1 MDLDADAV
9 FTSEEEEEM
18 TSESCRDEIE
28 CDPSKTSSTE
38 GTTSPKISRNK
49 SCMSNTNSVKKQV
62 VVNRNTL
69 QKVLQEVISATDGIT
84 SLELLLDLYAQLRG
98 VINKHL
104 KIHIRTTLP
113 AELEAEIKRFITL
126 QQSIEAH
133 HLSSPGSY
141 VQS

>member
-1 MDLDADAV
+1 MTYKHAKPFLFP
-9 FTSEEEEEM
+9 FT
-18 TSESCRDEIE
+18 
-28 CDPSKTSSTE
+28 
-38 GTTSPKISRNK
+38 G
-49 SCMSNTNSVKKQV
+49 CMSNTNSVKKQV

-113 AELEAEIKRFITL
+113 AVSFLFF
-126 QQSIEAH
+126 
-133 HLSSPGSY
+133 
-141 VQS
+141 V